1 MRALLLG
8 FVLLLITASAQAGY
22 VPCPLI
28 LQSTQQRLHSSE
40 SVDLCAFAG
49 QPLLIVN
56 TASHCGFTGQF
67 EGLERLHQRY
77 KDRGLV
83 VLGFPS
89 NDFWQEA
96 SDESQ
101 TAEVCFINFGV
112 TFTMLSPSSVRRGT
126 LNPVFAELRNQ
137 GATLPRWN
145 FSKYLVNRDGELVAS
160 FGSRT
165 EPESREMQQA
175 IEDLLLAPP

>member
-1 MRALLLG
+1 MPALFVGLL
-8 FVLLLITASAQAGY
+8 VLLVTTGAHAQAQD
-22 VPCPLI
+22 CPKI
-28 LQSTQQRLHSSE
+28 LQSIQPRLHSSE
-40 SVDLCAFAG
+40 TLDLCSFAG

-67 EGLERLHQRY
+67 EGLEQLHQRY
-77 KDRGLV
+77 QDQGLV

-89 NDFWQEA
+89 NDFRQEA
-96 SDESQ
+96 RDEAK

-112 TFTMLSPSSVRRGT
+112 TFTMLSPSSVSRGS
-126 LNPVFAELRNQ
+126 LNPVFFELRNQ

-145 FSKYLVNRDGELVAS
+145 FYKYLINRDGELVTS

-165 EPESREMQQA
+165 SPESREMQEA
-175 IEDLLLAPP
+175 IESLL